1 MLIII
6 TFSAWSNFKDET
18 YLNQYHIGEKTG
30 IPLLTK
36 TIFFHNTHPN
46 TNKRLNECGI
56 ETFDNLLDDDIDKL
70 PMKYRIDKI
79 LLLCDKINNMSF
91 EQLSKFY
98 NSDSIKEKL
107 DKNFNTIKYW
117 KNPYNQKNEV
127 ELFLGEHI

>member
-1 MLIII
+1 M
-6 TFSAWSNFKDET
+6 
-18 YLNQYHIGEKTG
+18 
-30 IPLLTK
+30 PLLTSSFTYK
-36 TIFFHNTHPN
+36 TNFSTISC
-46 TNKRLNECGI
+46 L
-56 ETFDNLLDDDIDKL
+56 
-70 PMKYRIDKI
+70 DKI